1 MRLLISAGEAS
12 GDMYG
17 AALMQALQ
25 RQSVKPIDFFGLGGE
40 RMRAGGCETV
50 VKAEDVAVVG
60 IAEVVTHLPRI
71 YRKFHDL
78 VHQAELQKP
87 DAAILIDFP
96 DFNLRLARQLHARN
110 IPVIYYVSPQ
120 LWAWRPGRVE
130 QVRKYVRKMLVIFPF
145 EEEFYRKQGIE
156 AEFTGHPLGDL
167 GIEPLSRREFAGQYD
182 LNPTRVWIALLPG
195 SRQTEV
201 RRILPTMLDAARI
214 LGSNREYLL
223 PIAPT
228 LDPAWVRSLVITN
241 GYDLRVTFTEDAR
254 QTLVQSRAAMV
265 ASGTATVEAAV
276 LGTPLAMVY
285 RVSPLSWLLGRRL
298 VKLPH
303 FAMPNLIAGREVIR
317 EFVQRDFSA
326 KNVAGEI
333 AELLPD
339 NEKRTRM
346 LQDLATVRDRLR
358 PAGSADEPAPDRAA
372 RAILKSV
379 RYEE

>member
-25 RQSVKPIDFFGLGGE
+25 RQSVKPIDFFGLGGHT
-40 RMRAGGCETV
+40 MRAAGCETIV
-50 VKAEDVAVVG
+50 EAKDVAVVG
-60 IAEVVTHLPRI
+60 IAEVITHLPRI
-71 YRKFHDL
+71 YRRFHDL
-78 VHQAELQKP
+78 VHEAENRKP

-96 DFNLRLARQLHARN
+96 DFNLRLAKELHARD

-145 EEEFYRKQGIE
+145 EEQFYRQHGVE
-156 AEFTGHPLGDL
+156 ADFTGHPLGDL
-167 GIEPLSRREFAGQYD
+167 QVEPLPRREFAGQYD
-182 LNPTRVWIALLPG
+182 LNPTRIWIALLPG

-201 RRILPTMLDAARI
+201 RRILPTLLDAARI

-223 PIAPT
+223 PVAPT

-241 GYDLRVTFTEDAR
+241 GYDLRVTFTDDAR

-276 LGTPLAMVY
+276 LGIPLAMVY
-285 RVSPLSWLLGRRL
+285 RVSPLSWMLGRRL

-303 FAMPNLIAGREVIR
+303 FAMPNLIAGRKVIH
-317 EFVQRDFSA
+317 EFVQHDFTA

-339 NEKRTRM
+339 NEKRARM
-346 LQDLATVRDRLR
+346 LQDLATVREHLR
-358 PAGSADEPAPDRAA
+358 PAGSLEEPAPDRAA